1 MALLSY
7 VESESPS
14 QLLNNKSAM
23 AKTKSRA
30 ETRFFGLYFAIHLLH
45 SGELFWALEH
55 YFGEQ
60 QTFLA
65 AQFYKYCHGAI
76 DFTLFDGIYYQEYQ
90 YLL

>member
-7 VESESPS
+7 VESESAS

-23 AKTKSRA
+23 AKTKPRA
-30 ETRFFGLYFAIHLLH
+30 ETRFFGLYLAIHLLH
-45 SGELFWALEH
+45 SGVLFWALEH
-55 YFGEQ
+55 DFGEQ
-60 QTFLA
+60 QRFFT
-65 AQFYKYCHGAI
+65 AQFHEYCHGAI